1 MCYCLAIKD
10 LNPYITDFG
19 YFMDLKNLIKWPKM
33 PKLENKFNKP
43 LSILYFSSSSINML
57 E

>member
-10 LNPYITDFG
+10 LNPYSTDFG

-43 LSILYFSSSSINML
+43 L
-57 E
+57 